1 MLATCIPGDGFC
13 LFGDSG
19 ESWTVSSGLE
29 TVFILGGWNKEAF
42 LEHGERM
49 LWAGKNVG
57 KMVVG

>member
-1 MLATCIPGDGFC
+1 MDFVNC